1 LPFLVPPY
9 EEGPYR
15 PWVGQTRIL
24 VYATLAR
31 ARLNGLVSV
40 ERAKKMVPQLR
51 DERLR
56 SCALYADAWTNDG
69 RLTLAN
75 IRAAADRG
83 AAVLNYAEVVAIDRA
98 GADVAMDGETVRV
111 QAASIVNATGPWLDR
126 VRRLEDEQ
134 ATPSI

>member
-69 RLTLAN
+69 RLTLSN

-83 AAVLNYAEVVAIDRA
+83 ATVLNYAEVMALGTG
-98 GADVAMDGETVRV
+98 GAEVVVDGRTIAVGARSV
-111 QAASIVNATGPWLDR
+111 GNAAGPWAAR
-126 VRRLEDEQ
+126 GRRRGERGG
-134 ATPSI
+134 

>member
-75 IRAAADRG
+75 VRGAADRG
-83 AAVLNYAEVVAIDRA
+83 AVVVNYAEVVAIRA
-98 GADVAMDGETVRV
+98 GEGAEVVADERLIKVRARAV
-111 QAASIVNATGPWLDR
+111 VNAAGPWVDR
-126 VRRLEDEQ
+126 VRRLEDSRIR
-134 ATPSI
+134 PS